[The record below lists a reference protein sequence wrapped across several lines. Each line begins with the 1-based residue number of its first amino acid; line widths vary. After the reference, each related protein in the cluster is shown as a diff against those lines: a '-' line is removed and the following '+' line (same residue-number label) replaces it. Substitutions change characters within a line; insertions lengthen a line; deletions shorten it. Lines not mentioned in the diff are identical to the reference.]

1 VTRRILIALLTLII
15 ALVGGAGTILA
26 LNATDHD
33 RASFIAEAEETARA
47 YAAVYQAELQAHDDS
62 GPNQIDNSLSGV
74 NDEVQAAGDG
84 LLALKILPAGSNEL
98 DVIKYTLTSPGSA
111 VQEINQLIAEVNSDA
126 ISLPAADWQSAATAA
141 EFEAPPASRAYPVTA
156 SVSSWF
162 VVAYPIYSE
171 AKLGG
176 PSGVLVLARPYAMLN
191 SSIRTLWLILGAI
204 SVAAILAAALMAV
217 WLAQWVSKP
226 LAGLDTAA
234 RRLADGDL
242 SIRARDNYGPPELRR
257 TSRTFNTMAGRLETL
272 VHGSRAAIAD
282 VSHQLRT
289 PLAALRLRLDF
300 LAADAAESDPEMASE
315 LAGAQEE
322 VARLSRLVDGLLA
335 VARAEN
341 VTPQPR
347 AIDVTAIAEER
358 VAAWNPV
365 AEDRG
370 ITLAAFP
377 GDVLGPVLG
386 WIGDG
391 HLEQIL
397 DNVIANA
404 LDAIGEQIG
413 GPPGQV
419 TVTAGPSEGGV
430 LVSVADNGPG
440 MGPEDRERAFLRFT
454 SSSTGA
460 GNGIGGT
467 GIGLAIV
474 HRLVTSNGGTARLT
488 DTPGGGLT
496 VLLEFPAASASSG
509 ADPGAGTSAAPVGTA
524 VGNTKY
530 TR

>member
-1 VTRRILIALLTLII
+1 VTRRILLALLTFIVL
-15 ALVGGAGTILA
+15 LVGGAGTTLA
-26 LNATDHD
+26 VITTNHD
-33 RASFIAEAEETARA
+33 RASFVAEAADTARA
-47 YAAVYQAELQAHDDS
+47 YAAVFEVTLSNYSSSPLKPLKMPSVTAEVYKANDS
-62 GPNQIDNSLSGV
+62 LVIQEMADPLPKYDV
-74 NDEVQAAGDG
+74 NMPASMPASQWKRLAARAETEVPAGD
-84 LLALKILPAGSNEL
+84 ASA
-98 DVIKYTLTSPGSA
+98 VISTSGAWVIAAYPLYQETSPDGSPTGA
-111 VQEINQLIAEVNSDA
+111 L
-126 ISLPAADWQSAATAA
+126 
-141 EFEAPPASRAYPVTA
+141 
-156 SVSSWF
+156 
-162 VVAYPIYSE
+162 
-171 AKLGG
+171 
-176 PSGVLVLARPYAMLN
+176 VLVRPVAPLN
-191 SSIRTLWLILGAI
+191 SEIRTLWLILGLI
-204 SVAAILAAALMAV
+204 GVVAILAAALIAV
-217 WLAQWVSKP
+217 WLAQWVNKP
-226 LAGLDTAA
+226 LSGLDTAA

-242 SIRARDNYGPPELRR
+242 SVRARDNYGPPELRR
-257 TSRTFNTMAGRLETL
+257 LSRTFNTMAGRLETL

-300 LAADAAESDPEMASE
+300 LTADAAESDPEMAVE
-315 LAGAQEE
+315 LTGAQEE

-347 AIDVTAIAEER
+347 AIDVAAIAEER

-370 ITLAAFP
+370 ISLAAVP
-377 GDVLGPVLG
+377 NALSPSYGWGPVLG
-386 WIGDG
+386 WIGEG

-430 LVSVADNGPG
+430 LVTVADNGPG

-454 SSSTGA
+454 SSSPGA

-496 VLLEFPAASASSG
+496 VLLEFPAAGTSSG
-509 ADPGAGTSAAPVGTA
+509 LSTGAGSSLSADIAPGTAVVGSA

-530 TR
+530 TH